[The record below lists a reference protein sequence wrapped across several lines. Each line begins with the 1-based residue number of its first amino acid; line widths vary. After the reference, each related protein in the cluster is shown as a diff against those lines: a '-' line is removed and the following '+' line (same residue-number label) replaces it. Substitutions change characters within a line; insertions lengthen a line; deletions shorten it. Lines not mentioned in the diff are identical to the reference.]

1 MLFFGLFR
9 KKRKQEQPEIR
20 KTAPT
25 NQTPKPI
32 VASEANQTVSST
44 TEEPAAP
51 KKERKM
57 SYHITRHPQGGWQL
71 KKGKA
76 DRALKRFETQK
87 EAIDYAKQLEKE
99 RGISFIIH
107 KADGSTRKKTY

>member
-1 MLFFGLFR
+1 MLFFGLF
-9 KKRKQEQPEIR
+9 KKKKKEVIEPTPPTKQTTVIDETQEVMMEDTVNDEPITE
-20 KTAPT
+20 
-25 NQTPKPI
+25 KP
-32 VASEANQTVSST
+32 Q
-44 TEEPAAP
+44 
-51 KKERKM
+51 KERKM
-57 SYHITRHPQGGWQL
+57 SYHITKHPNGGWQL

-76 DRALKRFETQK
+76 SRALKLFDTQK

>member
-1 MLFFGLFR
+1 MLFFGLF
-9 KKRKQEQPEIR
+9 KKKKKQEPV
-20 KTAPT
+20 K
-25 NQTPKPI
+25 QTEVK
-32 VASEANQTVSST
+32 
-44 TEEPAAP
+44 EEPVVVEDEPKGDKP
-51 KKERKM
+51 KKERKL
-57 SYHITRHPQGGWQL
+57 SYHVTKHPQGGWQL

-87 EAIDYAKQLEKE
+87 EAIEYAKQLEKE